1 MINTSKNVG
10 DNLIPD
16 KMPNKEKKTVKDILN
31 FQKES
36 DGKRLR
42 KRIVKLHRRKAKL
55 IRRKSLTEGTE
66 FKILNKNK
74 IPLSKEER
82 KKVMNKKAVWHH
94 GPNGEESPAVWKT
107 SDKSGKIW
115 YVTNTHR
122 AYQKRPTIE
131 GAINIY
137 HRFIK
142 GTA

>member
-1 MINTSKNVG
+1 MTNTSANVG
-10 DNLIPD
+10 DTLIPD
-16 KMPNKEKKTVKDILN
+16 RMPNKEKKKTVRDILN
-31 FQKES
+31 FQKEG

-42 KRIVKLHRRKAKL
+42 KRLVKLHKDKL
-55 IRRKSLTEGTE
+55 IRRKNLTEGTE
-66 FKILNKNK
+66 FKLLNKNK
-74 IPLSKEER
+74 VPLSKEER

-107 SDKSGKIW
+107 ADKTGKIW

-131 GAINIY
+131 GAISIY